1 LEVHKARPDV
11 HAVCHAHSIA
21 GRAWSAFAKPLEM
34 INQDICN
41 FYNALAV
48 YAEYDGVVLAVQEGK
63 NIAKAIGKN
72 SKVRQ
77 SLAVPFYGRIHMLL
91 RID

>member
-1 LEVHKARPDV
+1 
-11 HAVCHAHSIA
+11 
-21 GRAWSAFAKPLEM
+21 M

-48 YAEYDGVVLAVQEGK
+48 YAEYDGVVLAAQEGK